1 MLVSEKMDGVEG
13 EFEVENADNLEDKV
27 DGTVVEERTKKK
39 KKKKKPNGTYLFRWR
54 RYADDLKL
62 YLRIVDVCDIDKLQ
76 LALNALTDWENMW
89 QLYVSPSKC
98 CVFSVGKDHSVQP
111 KLFVS
116 QNSLGYL
123 L

>member
-27 DGTVVEERTKKK
+27 DGTVVAERTKKK

-62 YLRIVDVCDIDKLQ
+62 YLRIVDVCDIDSARTKCFHRLG
-76 LALNALTDWENMW
+76 E
-89 QLYVSPSKC
+89 YVATVC
-98 CVFSVGKDHSVQP
+98 LP
-111 KLFVS
+111 KQMLCP
-116 QNSLGYL
+116 QCR
-123 L
+123 